1 MTARRALPFLALPA
15 LAQPALPA
23 PPAEPAFPNRPIRF
37 IVPFPPGGG
46 TDVVSREL
54 AARIQAALGWTLVI
68 ENRPGAG
75 GNIGLDA
82 VAKAAADGHVVGLGQ
97 TSNLAINPA
106 LYPAMPFDPSRDL
119 SLISTVAQQPLVLV
133 TAARA
138 PFADLAAVVA
148 AARRAPLTAGHPGN
162 GTVGHLTGE
171 LFARAA
177 RVEITAVPYRGA
189 GGVVADL
196 LARRIDLY
204 FANPPSVRGLIDGG
218 ELRPLAVSAPG
229 RAAAFP
235 TVPSF
240 IEAGYPGFVAQNW
253 TGLVAPARLPPALL
267 ARWNEAVRAALDHPE
282 MRRQLAQDGTEAFP
296 GTPEGFRS
304 FLDAEQ
310 DRWGR
315 VVREARIE
323 LS

>member
-1 MTARRALPFLALPA
+1 MTPRRSLPFLLAAPA
-15 LAQPALPA
+15 LAQPA
-23 PPAEPAFPNRPIRF
+23 FPDRPIRF

-54 AARIQAALGWTLVI
+54 AARIQALLGWTIVI
-68 ENRPGAG
+68 DNRPGAG

-82 VAKAAADGHVVGLGQ
+82 VAKSAPDGYVVGLGQ
-97 TSNLAINPA
+97 TANLAINPA
-106 LYPAMPFDPSRDL
+106 LYPTMPFDPLVDL
-119 SLISTVAQQPLVLV
+119 TLISTVAQQPLVLV

-189 GGVVADL
+189 GGVLADL

-204 FANPPSVRGLIDGG
+204 FANPPAVRGLIDGG
-218 ELRPLAVSAPG
+218 ELRPLAVSSPG

-235 TVPSF
+235 AVPSF
-240 IEAGYPGFVAQNW
+240 VEAGHPGFVAQNW
-253 TGLVAPARLPPALL
+253 TGLVAPARLPPPLL
-267 ARWNEAVRAALDHPE
+267 ARWNDAVREALAQPE
-282 MRRQLAQDGTEAFP
+282 MRRHLAQDASEPMGGPPEA
-296 GTPEGFRS
+296 FRS
-304 FLDAEQ
+304 FLEAEHA
-310 DRWGR
+310 RWGR

>member
-1 MTARRALPFLALPA
+1 MIGRRVLPLLVAPA
-15 LAQPALPA
+15 LALAQGS
-23 PPAEPAFPNRPIRF
+23 FPERPIRF

-54 AARIQAALGWTLVI
+54 ANRIQAALGWTLVI

-82 VAKAAADGHVVGLGQ
+82 VAKAQPDGHTVGLGQ
-97 TSNLAINPA
+97 TANLAINPA
-106 LYPAMPFDPSRDL
+106 LYPSMPFDPLRDL
-119 SLISTVAQQPLVLV
+119 ALISTVAQQPLVLV

-177 RVEITAVPYRGA
+177 GVEITAVPYRGA

-204 FANPPSVRGLIDGG
+204 FANPPSVRGLIDAG
-218 ELRPLAVSAPG
+218 ELRALAVSAAG
-229 RAAAFP
+229 RAPAFP
-235 TVPSF
+235 AVPSF
-240 IEAGYPGFVAQNW
+240 VEAGFPGFVAQNW
-253 TGLVAPARLPPALL
+253 TGLVAPGRLPAALL
-267 ARWNEAVRAALDHPE
+267 ARWNAAVRAALEHPE
-282 MRRQLAQDGTEAFP
+282 MRRQLTQDGSEAM
-296 GTPEGFRS
+296 GGSPEEFRT
-304 FLDAEQ
+304 FLEAEHG
-310 DRWGR
+310 RWGR

>member
-1 MTARRALPFLALPA
+1 MISRRLLPFLAVPA
-15 LAQPALPA
+15 LAQPAW
-23 PPAEPAFPNRPIRF
+23 PNRPIRF

-54 AARIQAALGWTLVI
+54 AARIQSALGWTIVI

-75 GNIGLDA
+75 GNIGLDS
-82 VAKAAADGHVVGLGQ
+82 VAKAAPDGHTVGLGQ

-106 LYPAMPFDPSRDL
+106 LYPSMPFDPLRDF
-119 SLISTVAQQPLVLV
+119 SLISMVAQQPLLLV

-138 PFADLAAVVA
+138 PWRDLAAVVA
-148 AARRAPLTAGHPGN
+148 AARRTPLTAGHPGN

-177 RVEITAVPYRGA
+177 RVELTSVPYRGA
-189 GGVVADL
+189 GSVVTDL

-204 FANPPSVRGLIDGG
+204 VANPPAVRGLVDGG
-218 ELRPLAVSAPG
+218 ELRALAVSAPA
-229 RAAAFP
+229 RSPAFP
-235 TVPSF
+235 AVPTFDESGF
-240 IEAGYPGFVAQNW
+240 PGFVAQNW
-253 TGLVAPARLPPALL
+253 TGLVAPARLPPAVL
-267 ARWNEAVRAALDHPE
+267 ARWSEAVRGALGHPDLL
-282 MRRQLAQDGTEAFP
+282 RHLAQDGSEPTGSTPEAFRAFL
-296 GTPEGFRS
+296 EG
-304 FLDAEQ
+304 EH

-315 VVREARIE
+315 LVREARIE

>member
-1 MTARRALPFLALPA
+1 VIGRRALPLLALPA
-15 LAQPALPA
+15 LAQPAWP
-23 PPAEPAFPNRPIRF
+23 ERPIRF

-54 AARIQAALGWTLVI
+54 AQRIQAALGWTIVI

-82 VAKAAADGHVVGLGQ
+82 VAKAAPDGHTVGLGQ
-97 TSNLAINPA
+97 TANLAINPA
-106 LYPAMPFDPSRDL
+106 LYPAMPFDPLRDL
-119 SLISTVAQQPLVLV
+119 TLISGVAQQPLVLV
-133 TAARA
+133 TAERA
-138 PFADLAAVVA
+138 PWADLAAVLT
-148 AARRAPLTAGHPGN
+148 AARRAALTAGHPGN

-177 RVEITAVPYRGA
+177 GVEITAVPYRGA

-204 FANPPSVRGLIDGG
+204 FANPPSVRGLIEGG
-218 ELRPLAVSAPG
+218 ELRALAVSAPG

-240 IEAGYPGFVAQNW
+240 IEAGFAGLVAQNW
-253 TGLVAPARLPPALL
+253 TGLVAPARLPAPLL
-267 ARWNEAVRAALDHPE
+267 ARWNEAVRAALDHPD
-282 MRRQLAQDGTEAFP
+282 MQRQLAQDGSEP
-296 GTPEGFRS
+296 MGGTPAGFRG
-304 FLDAEQ
+304 FVEAEHA
-310 DRWGR
+310 RWGR